1 MENKIYHIDKVQAR
15 EYLKEA
21 KNNHGKII
29 EIDFKNITA
38 FAECCADCKKN
49 SRFS

>member
-1 MENKIYHIDKVQAR
+1 MENKIYHINNVQAR

-29 EIDFKNITA
+29 EIDFKNITNWREY
-38 FAECCADCKKN
+38 FAVIEKN
-49 SRFS
+49 LNF